1 MKQLGNSYEAKN
13 QGKIE
18 GELKTLKKR
27 LIEQQTLVEK
37 NNLKEE
43 VPENVFN
50 NILPKTLRS
59 NFGWKYIKPQTLH
72 DVNIYSSRPSHKSTI
87 WYLNLSYFCLLHSN
101 YQTIVTASTSF
112 LTKES
117 ISYQNHISKP
127 TFSQNKITWWIVSKL
142 NKHSWMTSM
151 NGIISVL
158 ISDNMKNLSTW

>member
-87 WYLNLSYFCLLHSN
+87 
-101 YQTIVTASTSF
+101 
-112 LTKES
+112 
-117 ISYQNHISKP
+117 
-127 TFSQNKITWWIVSKL
+127 
-142 NKHSWMTSM
+142 
-151 NGIISVL
+151 
-158 ISDNMKNLSTW
+158 